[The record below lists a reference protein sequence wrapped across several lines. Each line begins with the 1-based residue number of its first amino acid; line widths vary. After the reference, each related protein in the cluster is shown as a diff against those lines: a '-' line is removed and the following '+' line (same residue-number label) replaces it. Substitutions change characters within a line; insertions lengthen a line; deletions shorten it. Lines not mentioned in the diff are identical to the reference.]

1 MKIVDVNEEELKKK
15 AKKGRNK
22 EIENLLLDYM
32 AYGYSCVQVIDEDN
46 FYNNENDLYSSI
58 RSQLKR
64 NEMLKEKIKVFM
76 LNGNVYLKRKD
87 K

>member
-1 MKIVDVNEEELKKK
+1 MKMVDVNFDELEKMR
-15 AKKGRNK
+15 KGKNK
-22 EIENLLLDYM
+22 EIKFLLLDFM
-32 AYGYSCVQVIDEDN
+32 ADNHNCVQVVDEDK

-58 RSQLKR
+58 RCHLKK
-64 NEMLKEKIKVFM
+64 NEMLREKVKVFM